1 MINQRIT
8 KVLPTTKELKKVL
21 YVMCNTFRVRDNFGL
36 NEAFEVSKHVDV
48 IVFKEKES
56 HPRTNRF
63 FEDGLDQSITILD
76 KIVNKVVYIDN
87 RVNLDEDLFKSYD
100 LVIKDKGYLIE
111 EKDVEKQIL
120 EVLKTNEKGMWLV
133 ESNVIVPTHVVTT
146 KEEYSAATL
155 RKKVWKQVPNFLQQ
169 VLHNFKML
177 FQEQKAHDILDLF
190 LESKLELY
198 HLSSDPTIDVSSG
211 LSPYLKYGFISPI
224 TIFKKTQE
232 RGSSNVDA
240 FLEQLV
246 VRRELAYNFI
256 EFNPRYNQFEHISYN
271 WAYQSM
277 NTHLFDNREYL
288 YTKEDY
294 INFITHD
301 IYFNHAMM
309 NMVQHGTMHNYMR
322 MYWCKK
328 ILEWSPSYEIAYQ
341 TAIELN
347 NHYFI
352 DGNTPNGY
360 TGVAWCFGKHDRAW
374 AERLIFG
381 KIRYMNQNG
390 LVRKF
395 DMEKYLNKIKEKC
408 GVVDE

>member
-1 MINQRIT
+1 MINQRVT
-8 KVLPTTKELKKVL
+8 KVLPATKEHTKVL

-36 NEAFEVSKHVDV
+36 NEAYGTSKYVDV
-48 IVFKEKES
+48 ILFKEKES
-56 HPRTNRF
+56 HPRTNQF
-63 FEDGLDQSITILD
+63 FENGLQETLLTLN
-76 KIVNKVVYIDN
+76 KIVNKVMYIDN
-87 RVNLDEDLFKSYD
+87 REKLDEDLFNTYD
-100 LVIKDKGYLIE
+100 LVIKDKGYLTE
-111 EKDVEKQIL
+111 EKEVEKQIL
-120 EVLKTNEKGMWLV
+120 EILKTKEIGLWLV
-133 ESNVIVPTHVVTT
+133 ESNVIVPTHVVTN
-146 KEEYSAATL
+146 KEEYSAATI
-155 RKKVWKQVPNFLQQ
+155 RKKIWKQVPLYLQQ
-169 VLHNFKML
+169 VLQDLKML
-177 FQEQKAHDILDLF
+177 FQEQKAYDILDSF

-198 HLSSDPTIDVSSG
+198 HLSNDPSIDVSSG

-224 TIFKKTQE
+224 TIYRRTQE
-232 RGSSNVDA
+232 LGSRNVDA
-240 FLEQLV
+240 FLEQLI
-246 VRRELAYNFI
+246 VRRELAYNFV
-256 EFNPRYNQFEHISYN
+256 EYNPQYNQFEHITYN

-277 NTHLFDNREYL
+277 NTHLLDNREYL

-294 INFITHD
+294 ISFATHD

-309 NMVQHGTMHNYMR
+309 NMVHHGTMHNYMR

-390 LVRKF
+390 LIRKF
-395 DMEKYLNKIKEKC
+395 DMDKYLKKIKEKC